1 MNKVSGID
9 KRNRLSEEP
18 FTYEIT
24 KKGTV
29 AIYYEGKQI
38 KVVKE
43 NEAERLLAKI
53 HEAEQQTIEV
63 QLLLAKMTGNFK
75 RGNEKLGKQKRKV

>member
-1 MNKVSGID
+1 MSGID
-9 KRNRLSEEP
+9 KRNRLSADP
-18 FTYEIT
+18 FTYQIT

-29 AIYYEGKQI
+29 VIHYEGKQI
-38 KVVKE
+38 KTVKE
-43 NEAERLLAKI
+43 KKAERLLAKI

-75 RGNEKLGKQKRKV
+75 RGNEKLGKHKRGF

>member
-1 MNKVSGID
+1 MSGID
-9 KRNRLSEEP
+9 KRNRLNEEP

>member
-1 MNKVSGID
+1 VSGID

-63 QLLLAKMTGNFK
+63 QLLLPKMTGNFK

>member
-1 MNKVSGID
+1 MKKVSGID

-18 FTYEIT
+18 FTYQIM

-29 AIYYEGKQI
+29 VIYYEGKQI

-75 RGNEKLGKQKRKV
+75 RGNEKFGKHKRKF

>member
-1 MNKVSGID
+1 MSGID

-18 FTYEIT
+18 FTYQIM

-63 QLLLAKMTGNFK
+63 QLLLAKLTGNFK
-75 RGNEKLGKQKRKV
+75 RGNEKFGKHKRKF

>member
-1 MNKVSGID
+1 MELIK
-9 KRNRLSEEP
+9 SEGP
-18 FTYEIT
+18 FTYQFT

-29 AIYYEGKQI
+29 VIHYEGKQI

-43 NEAERLLAKI
+43 KEAERLLAKI
-53 HEAEQQTIEV
+53 HEVEQQTIEV

-75 RGNEKLGKQKRKV
+75 RGNEKLDKHKREF

>member
-1 MNKVSGID
+1 MSGID

-24 KKGTV
+24 KNGNV

>member
-1 MNKVSGID
+1 VSGID

>member
-1 MNKVSGID
+1 MSGID

-18 FTYEIT
+18 FTYQIT

-29 AIYYEGKQI
+29 AIYYDGKQI

-53 HEAEQQTIEV
+53 HEVEQQTIEV

>member
-9 KRNRLSEEP
+9 KRNRLSEKP